1 MQTVRRIL
9 PEGLSGRYG
18 AGIAVLIVLAIA
30 LLFGL
35 LPQRDAHAEEPET
48 LSVLARVGPW
58 PVVSEPILYRGRLWF
73 ANSVKDVDHN
83 SADIY
88 SLGPGATE
96 PRYERHLWSQD
107 AGQPVVADR
116 LLYWPS
122 EDSRIFGT
130 WGEFQV
136 TNGEDWETGLIPS
149 EFIFHLHC
157 MTAAQGRLYAATSA
171 WQGTLH
177 ASEDQGRTWQRIYL
191 HPKAPKGVSR
201 IVSLAKLENGVAG
214 LLRDP
219 NGFHLIVAAPEG
231 VRIMADWPVGKS
243 PAQLAS
249 LGGWAYGLVNRDG
262 VRELWRSDGTVA
274 EQVFQFTESVRPFAL
289 TSGDGALWALSGSKG
304 ETAVLKSA
312 DGRAWSTVAQASGG
326 KAYDLLASE
335 GALVVT
341 GADADGQ
348 GIVWG
353 RFSGSVSAA
362 GAAPVDTL
370 HELFGA
376 QPSHQIDWQDA
387 ATRLDAL
394 LAEEESYA
402 NIGWSIRALVF
413 EYTMA
418 GPPENFFAERLH
430 GPRATGT
437 LNPFRDV
444 EIADRGSIGAF
455 WLLWGLG
462 LAKNGKVPP
471 NFISAS
477 WTVRENGA
485 AKYFE
490 PQLMALWAAAE
501 IGQANRATIGA
512 LMSRITN
519 SADPLWL
526 RMDAVGA
533 LSALTGATYGADF
546 DAWTDWYR
554 RR

>member
-1 MQTVRRIL
+1 MRTLRNISDD
-9 PEGLSGRYG
+9 GLFGRFG
-18 AGIAVLIVLAIA
+18 PGMAVFIA
-30 LLFGL
+30 LAVTL
-35 LPQRDAHAEEPET
+35 LYGFMPQHDARAAEPEA

-73 ANSVKDVDHN
+73 ANSVKGVDHN

-88 SLGPGATE
+88 SLGPGSAE

-107 AGQPVVADR
+107 AGQPVVADG

-122 EDSRIFGT
+122 EDSRIFGA

-136 TNGEDWETGLIPS
+136 TNGEGWETGLIPS
-149 EFIFHLHC
+149 EFIFHVHS

-171 WQGTLH
+171 WQGALH
-177 ASEDQGRTWQRIYL
+177 SSEDQGRTWQRIYL

-201 IVSLAKLENGVAG
+201 IVSLAKLETGVAG

-231 VRIMADWPVGKS
+231 VRMMADWPVSKS
-243 PAQLAS
+243 PSQLAS

-274 EQVFQFTESVRPFAL
+274 ERVFRFTESVRPFAL
-289 TSGDGALWALSGSKG
+289 TSGEGALWALSGSKS

-312 DGRAWSTVAQASGG
+312 DGRAWSTVAQVPGG

-341 GADADGQ
+341 GAGADGQ

-353 RFSGSVSAA
+353 RFSDAVSAA
-362 GAAPVDTL
+362 GAVPVAAL

-387 ATRLDAL
+387 AARLDAL

-418 GPPENFFAERLH
+418 GPPENFFAERLQS
-430 GPRATGT
+430 PRATGA

-462 LAKNGKVPP
+462 FAKNGTVPP
-471 NFISAS
+471 NIISAP

-501 IGQANRATIGA
+501 IGQANRATIDA
-512 LMSRITN
+512 LMTRITN
-519 SADPLWL
+519 TADPLWL

-533 LSALTGATYGADF
+533 LNTLTGATYGADF
-546 DAWTDWYR
+546 EAWEDWYR
-554 RR
+554 N